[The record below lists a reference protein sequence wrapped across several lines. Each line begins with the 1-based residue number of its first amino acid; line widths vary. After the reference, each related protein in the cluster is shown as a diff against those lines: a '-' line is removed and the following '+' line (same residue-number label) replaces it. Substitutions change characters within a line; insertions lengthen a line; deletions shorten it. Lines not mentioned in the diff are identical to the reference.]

1 MHISKQPIKIS
12 LSIVLSVMV
21 CFSILITMSIMT
33 YIQYNNEKHSLFQN
47 TMSHNLSSAQKMA
60 VTTEAL
66 FSSMRKTLH
75 SVTNIAQ
82 IRTMDVSDKE
92 ELQHIFDLVLQSSP
106 YFNSMFWTDETG
118 QFQVVSP
125 YGSNMNNA
133 RVTTKWALEAL
144 NGRKSYISDPYVSPT
159 GRLIVFV
166 SEPVFDELGGYRGM
180 IGGTIYLEK
189 DNILHSIFGSNAGN
203 ETDSYS
209 YIVDS
214 AGKLLYHPDK
224 NRLRENV
231 PEEVVR
237 QFRAGNSGELHL
249 KNTQGDD
256 YLAGYARVAVNG
268 WVIVMQTSKP
278 SIMADV
284 DDNLLHLIQGMLVP
298 IAVMLILAGYIAAK
312 IAAPFAR
319 LYKITKVIAA
329 GQDVSLQEFKPH
341 WNREADQLNR
351 MMKAAAETQ
360 AKQTSFLQQEAIT
373 DPLTGLFNRREM
385 ERSLD
390 LWDKRGDRYAIL
402 LLDIDHFKAV
412 NDTYGHQTGD
422 EVLKTVASVITE
434 SSPAEAV
441 CSRYGGE
448 EFVILLREHNMNQLY
463 AIAERI
469 RLTISAAPTP
479 FSRKITVSIG
489 ISSSPEHGVSRV
501 EVLQA
506 ADEALYRA
514 KREGR
519 NRTIAAG

>member
-1 MHISKQPIKIS
+1 MHIPKQPIKIS
-12 LSIVLSVMV
+12 LSVVLSAMV

-33 YIQYNNEKHSLFQN
+33 YTQYNNEKHSLFQN

-66 FSSMRKTLH
+66 FFSMRKTLH
-75 SVTNIAQ
+75 SVTNLSQ
-82 IRTMDVSDKE
+82 IRTMDISNKE
-92 ELQHIFDLVLQSSP
+92 ELQHIFDLVRQSSP
-106 YFNSMFWTDETG
+106 YFNSVFWTAETG
-118 QFQVVSP
+118 QFRAVSP

-144 NGRKSYISDPYVSPT
+144 NGRKSYISEPYVSPT
-159 GRLIVFV
+159 GRLIVFI

-214 AGKLLYHPDK
+214 AGKLLYHPDQSRVGEK
-224 NRLRENV
+224 V
-231 PEEVVR
+231 PDTIVR

-249 KNTQGDD
+249 RNTRGDD
-256 YLAGYARVAVNG
+256 YLAGYARVGTNG
-268 WVIVMQTSKP
+268 WVIVMQTSER

-284 DDNLLHLIQGMLVP
+284 NDNLLHLIRGMLVP
-298 IAVMLILAGYIAAK
+298 VAVMLILAGFIAAK

-351 MMKAAAETQ
+351 MMKAAAETL
-360 AKQTSFLQQEAIT
+360 AKQTSSLQQEAIT

-390 LWDKRGDRYAIL
+390 LWDKKGDRYAVL

-422 EVLKTVASVITE
+422 EVLKTVANVIAK
-434 SSPAEAV
+434 SSPPEAV

-448 EFVILLREHNMNQLY
+448 EFVILLRERNMDEVY
-463 AIAERI
+463 GIAERI
-469 RLTISAAPTP
+469 RQTISAAPTP
-479 FSRKITVSIG
+479 FAGKITVSIG
-489 ISSSPEHGVSRV
+489 ISLSPEHGVSRD

-506 ADEALYRA
+506 ADMALYRA

-519 NRTIAAG
+519 DRTIAAE